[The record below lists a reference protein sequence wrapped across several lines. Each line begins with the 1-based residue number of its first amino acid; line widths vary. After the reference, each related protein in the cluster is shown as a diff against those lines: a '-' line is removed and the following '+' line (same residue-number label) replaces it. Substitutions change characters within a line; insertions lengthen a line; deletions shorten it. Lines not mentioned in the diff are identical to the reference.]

1 MDKLTLNLN
10 YKGHD
15 FCALVDFAAD
25 GKVYVSFPRG
35 FRGDQMNNLTSD
47 VRKLPNL
54 AAVGQALV
62 RSGRATSFT
71 V

>member
-1 MDKLTLNLN
+1 MDKLNLN

-15 FCALVDFAAD
+15 FRALVDFAAN

-35 FRGDQMNNLTSD
+35 FRGDQMNTLTAD
-47 VRKLPNL
+47 VRRLPDL
-54 AAVGQALV
+54 DAVGRALV

-71 V
+71 PTV